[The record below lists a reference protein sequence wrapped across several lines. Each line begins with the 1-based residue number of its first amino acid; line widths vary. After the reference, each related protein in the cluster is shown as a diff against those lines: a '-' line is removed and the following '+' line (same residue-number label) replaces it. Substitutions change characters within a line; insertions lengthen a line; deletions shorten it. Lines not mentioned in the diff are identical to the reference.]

1 MGVPL
6 WLLTNV
12 YLKKKKNYKKKY
24 KKKKENEKKVIFIK
38 VLVWEY
44 RYCYRQEKKKKFWL
58 ADTAF
63 SFLLQSAFT
72 LYNILY
78 LLHTVFTGERNYG
91 WRGHF
96 KRKQTKNMHAEFQSK
111 GKLTEEKALVDVEF
125 GPLPPPTE
133 GSAKKKVSSRCFGP
147 VLQSLQL
154 ASSGACRQ
162 TCNQRKEGSML
173 YTYSISWDFIIIIID
188 NIYIFSSFPFFL
200 YLVLQ

>member
-1 MGVPL
+1 MRIQV
-6 WLLTNV
+6 LLQTG
-12 YLKKKKNYKKKY
+12 
-24 KKKKENEKKVIFIK
+24 E
-38 VLVWEY
+38 
-44 RYCYRQEKKKKFWL
+44 KKKFWL